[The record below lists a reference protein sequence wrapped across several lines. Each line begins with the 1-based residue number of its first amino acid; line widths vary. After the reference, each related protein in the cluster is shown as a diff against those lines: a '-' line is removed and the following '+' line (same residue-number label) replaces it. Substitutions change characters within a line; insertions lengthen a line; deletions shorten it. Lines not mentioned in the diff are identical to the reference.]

1 MKSFKWFS
9 IGKSSGSLEYDPVA
23 CTPEYQG
30 KKGGERGAGPLS
42 LQELTARAV
51 VATRRNF
58 YSIRP
63 LAPRLKEYLTQIVK
77 NIEVMTKFWIYWE
90 KSDILNFFF
99 CWWTED
105 FTIPLSSLTKESSW
119 QKYRIIRFC
128 HSRWQPKYN

>member
-77 NIEVMTKFWIYWE
+77 NIEVTTKFLIYWE
-90 KSDILNFFF
+90 KSDILNFFLLLVDRRF
-99 CWWTED
+99 YYSSVVPHKGKLMAK
-105 FTIPLSSLTKESSW
+105 IPYHTVLS
-119 QKYRIIRFC
+119 F
-128 HSRWQPKYN
+128 